1 MTLSSKAAKKLSPEQ
16 SNEAVPWQA
25 PPVSEAI
32 AASAIAHLPTA
43 RELEALQKQAH
54 DEAFAQGLQEGRE
67 EGAREVRKDLLA
79 AHRREALRL
88 EAFLDA
94 LGQPLAEVTASV
106 EKEILALVVA
116 MARQIIRREL
126 KTSPDEIVGTVRDA
140 LGQLP
145 IANREV
151 RVELHPEDAAL
162 IRDRLQD
169 RQQGTKR
176 WTIVEDPLI
185 ARGGCRVTS
194 DDSLIDATLDS
205 RIGALVSRVF
215 GEQRNEEAA
224 RKERAEGSTTAT

>member
-1 MTLSSKAAKKLSPEQ
+1 MTLSDKAAKKLSSKE
-16 SNEAVPWQA
+16 SEGAVPWQA
-25 PPVSEAI
+25 PKVSEAVS
-32 AASAIAHLPTA
+32 ASAITHLPTA
-43 RELEALQKQAH
+43 RELEALQKEAH
-54 DEAFAQGLQEGRE
+54 DEAFAQGLEEGRQ
-67 EGAREVRKDLLA
+67 EGAREARKDLLA

-94 LGQPLAEVTASV
+94 LGQPLAEVTAMV

-116 MARQIIRREL
+116 MARQVIRREL

-145 IANREV
+145 VAHREV
-151 RVELHPEDAAL
+151 QVELHPEDAAL
-162 IRDRLQD
+162 VRDRLQD

-176 WTIVEDPLI
+176 WSIVEDPLI
-185 ARGGCRVTS
+185 ARGGCRVKS

-215 GEQRNEEAA
+215 GEQRSEEAA
-224 RKERAEGSTTAT
+224 RKEAGDASPAVT